1 MPRHPCLALLVL
13 LAAFGLASAQ
23 ANPPSDDHTQNPAQP
38 LHFGVLSVAPPARAV
53 AKWTPFAHYLE
64 TRLGRPVEVIAP
76 RGFER
81 LTEAIEEGKLDVF
94 YINSHVYYRL
104 KRKGLVKPLAQ
115 MVNLNGS
122 TFSRSLFFV
131 RKDAPVDDLHQLEGH
146 RMAYISPL
154 GAGAYLAPRARLRE
168 EGIRNT
174 QEDFTRNFIS
184 TIREVQ
190 TEPGTVGTLCGVRY
204 SLLGKREDL
213 SNLKVIGESAAY
225 PEHVLAA
232 RPDLDDS
239 LSRRISRIVIGMYDD
254 PDGRLV
260 LEPMASMRISHFT
273 TYDPSVEKVTEE
285 LFRKAELDPG
295 S

>member
-1 MPRHPCLALLVL
+1 MPRHPLIALFL
-13 LAAFGLASAQ
+13 LLTLGFLPAVHAER
-23 ANPPSDDHTQNPAQP
+23 PSDTAAPA

-64 TRLGRPVEVIAP
+64 QRLGRSVEVIAP

-81 LTEAIEEGKLDVF
+81 LTRAIEEGKLDVF

-104 KRKGLVKPLAQ
+104 KRKGLAKPLAQ

-131 RKDAPVDDLHQLEGH
+131 RKDAPIDELHQIEGH

-154 GAGAYLAPRARLRE
+154 GAGAYLAPRARLHE

-190 TEPGTVGTLCGVRY
+190 TNPGTVGTLCGVRY

-213 SNLKVIGESAAY
+213 SNLKVIGESEAY